1 MYSIIILISIFFII
15 KMTMYNIKNN
25 YKYNKYIKY
34 QYVPKSIYDYQFNK
48 IDLLDKYNNLFSN
61 NIDYVK

>member
-1 MYSIIILISIFFII
+1 
-15 KMTMYNIKNN
+15 MTMYNIENN